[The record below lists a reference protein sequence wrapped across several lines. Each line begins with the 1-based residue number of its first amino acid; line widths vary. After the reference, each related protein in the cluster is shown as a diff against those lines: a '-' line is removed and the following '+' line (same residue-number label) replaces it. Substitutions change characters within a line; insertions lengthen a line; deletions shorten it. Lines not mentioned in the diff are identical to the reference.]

1 MQEFGMK
8 YVQNLVGIAP
18 NNYLFYL
25 IHIGW
30 PDITFKDIFNN
41 KSHLAPFNSF
51 NGLDSFK

>member
-8 YVQNLVGIAP
+8 YAQNLVGIAP

-30 PDITFKDIFNN
+30 PDITFKDILSN